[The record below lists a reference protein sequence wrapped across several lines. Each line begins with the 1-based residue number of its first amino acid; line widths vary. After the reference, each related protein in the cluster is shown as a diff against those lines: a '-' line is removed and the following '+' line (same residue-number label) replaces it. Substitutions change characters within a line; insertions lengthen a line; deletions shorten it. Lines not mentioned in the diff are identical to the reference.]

1 MNDLTKMI
9 VIPFDGS
16 RNAMRSIDYLNLMFG
31 PTYNLKV
38 TLLHLLPHLPSI
50 LSADDSIEKYDWSK
64 VSVAEKKNM
73 EAAEQMLAK
82 AKASLIQMG
91 FDAERIQTIFQKKE
105 RDVAMDA
112 CRWSQNRDAD
122 AILLSRHGRTGIE
135 DFLMGEISRKV
146 VDHCQFCPVWIVD
159 GKIDSTDVLL
169 CVDSSENALRAVDHA
184 GFMLAGT
191 ACRVTLFHSMRRLG
205 QIIPAEVLDDVSDL
219 DHLWKE
225 KAGQQIASYMTN
237 AREMLLRAG
246 FTEDRV
252 AVKVVDGGRSPADDI
267 LEEARKND
275 FGTLIL
281 GRRGLSAFKEFF
293 MGSITSKVLSRA
305 LGLATWIVQ

>member
-1 MNDLTKMI
+1 MDDLTKMI

-16 RNAMRSIDYLNLMFG
+16 GNAMRSLDYLNRMFG

-38 TLLHLLPHLPSI
+38 CLLHMLPHLPSI
-50 LSADDSIEKYDWSK
+50 LSSDEPIDKYDWLQ
-64 VSVAEKKNM
+64 VSAAEKKNI
-73 EAAEQMLAK
+73 EAAKQMLAE
-82 AKASLIQMG
+82 AKASLVQMG
-91 FDAERIQTIFQKKE
+91 FEEGRIQALFRKKE

-112 CRWSQNRDAD
+112 CRWSKNNEAD

-135 DFLMGEISRKV
+135 DLLMGEISRKV

-159 GKIDSTDVLL
+159 GRIDSKDVLV
-169 CVDSSENALRAVDHA
+169 CIDSSENALRAVDHA

-191 ACRVTLFHSMRRLG
+191 ACRVTVFHSMRRLG
-205 QIIPAEVLDDVSDL
+205 QIVSEEVLDDVSDL
-219 DHLWKE
+219 DRLWKE
-225 KAGQQIASYMTN
+225 KSGKQIASYMAN

-246 FTEDRV
+246 FTEDRI
-252 AVKVVDGGRSPADDI
+252 AVKMVDGGRSPADDL

-281 GRRGLSAFKEFF
+281 GRRGLSAFKEFL
-293 MGSITSKVLSRA
+293 MGSVTSKVLSRA

>member
-1 MNDLTKMI
+1 MDDLTKMI

-16 RNAMRSIDYLNLMFG
+16 RNAMRSLDYLNLMYG

-38 TLLHLLPHLPSI
+38 TLLHMMPHLPSI
-50 LSADDSIEKYDWSK
+50 LSPDDSIDKYDWSQI
-64 VSVAEKKNM
+64 SAAEKKNM
-73 EAAEQMLAK
+73 QLAEQMLAK
-82 AKASLIQMG
+82 AKGVLVEMG
-91 FDAERIQTIFQKKE
+91 FEEERIQTVFRKKE

-112 CRWSQNRDAD
+112 CRWSQNKEAD
-122 AILLSRHGRTGIE
+122 AVLLARHGRTGL
-135 DFLMGEISRKV
+135 DDLFMGEISKKV

-159 GKIDSTDVLL
+159 GKIDSNNVLL
-169 CVDSSENALRAVDHA
+169 CIDNSENALRAVDHA

-191 ACRVTLFHSMRRLG
+191 ESRVTLFYSMPHLI
-205 QIIPAEVLDDVSDL
+205 QLFPLEVIEDASDL
-219 DHLWKE
+219 DELWKE
-225 KAGQQIASYMTN
+225 KAGKQIASSMIN
-237 AREMLLRAG
+237 AREMLLNAG
-246 FTEDRV
+246 FTENRIT
-252 AVKVVDGGRSPADDI
+252 VKVVDGGRSPADDI

-293 MGSITSKVLSRA
+293 MGSVTSKVLSRA